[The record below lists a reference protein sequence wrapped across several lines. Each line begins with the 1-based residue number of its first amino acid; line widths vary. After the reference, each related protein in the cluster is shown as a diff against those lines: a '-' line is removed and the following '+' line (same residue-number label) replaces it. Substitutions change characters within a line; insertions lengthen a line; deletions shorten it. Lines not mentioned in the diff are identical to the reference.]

1 MTEENVRYDGFHFLP
16 DPQSEDSY
24 MMQFF
29 TLERKD
35 GDQTENEPLGSTD
48 VGDLFNVLLMRQKE
62 NGIEVTDIFQAI
74 FADPVV
80 YAEGLIGSD
89 HYGTFVRHTELAK
102 DWWNLYVQKTQDTVK
117 IFNMTGEVNVGS
129 EE

>member
-1 MTEENVRYDGFHFLP
+1 MSEENVQYDGFHFLP
-16 DPQSEDSY
+16 DPESEGDY
-24 MMQFF
+24 FMQFF

-35 GDQTENEPLGSTD
+35 GDKTENVPLGSTD
-48 VGDLFNVLLMRQKE
+48 VGDLFNVLLMRQNE
-62 NGIEVTDIFQAI
+62 NSIEVTDIFQAI

-102 DWWNLYVQKTQDTVK
+102 EWWDVYVKKTQDTVNL
-117 IFNMTGEVNVGS
+117 FNLTGKVKVPE
-129 EE
+129 